1 MFDIGWSEMLVIGV
15 VALIVVGPKDL
26 PKMFHTL
33 GEFTGKARSM
43 AREFQS
49 AMNAAAKDAGVDGL
63 ARDIRKVTDVTSG
76 KGLKKHVTDAVG
88 FDKIEDE
95 FKSIGGDGVKKRQ
108 GPKGPESM
116 PESTPETVP
125 ESVPFEAADF
135 DDETDADEA
144 AAAEHDAEH
153 DAKMAREFSQ
163 VEAARLKRAEKA
175 AKARQKA
182 AHLRAQ
188 READAEIQGR
198 ERPSGTGAPAART
211 TAPDQADSAPDS
223 APTSAP
229 QTRDD
234 QS

>member
-33 GEFTGKARSM
+33 GEITGKARSM

-108 GPKGPESM
+108 GPKGPEST
-116 PESTPETVP
+116 PESTP